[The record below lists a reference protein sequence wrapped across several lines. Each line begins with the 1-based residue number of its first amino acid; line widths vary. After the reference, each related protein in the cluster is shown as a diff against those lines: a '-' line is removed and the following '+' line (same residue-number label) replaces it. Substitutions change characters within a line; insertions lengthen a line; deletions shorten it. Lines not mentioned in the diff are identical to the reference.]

1 MLDSFTVFEILQIE
15 LGTSSLLISLTLCL
29 VTFAKNQ
36 FTAPTLSDFS
46 ETHYKLRYH
55 GFLLE
60 AALLVP
66 LVLTGQRLRNI
77 FVLMGYYKLYYE
89 PLRRLSRARLT
100 MKPPILIESGI
111 SLKDLFTQKDY
122 GVQEWALRYM
132 LHVLSD
138 LSGTILER
146 SVLDC
151 TDEYFK
157 LLDLTIERA
166 VALDFDGRD
175 KNLTLN

>member
-1 MLDSFTVFEILQIE
+1 MLL
-15 LGTSSLLISLTLCL
+15 
-29 VTFAKNQ
+29 
-36 FTAPTLSDFS
+36 
-46 ETHYKLRYH
+46 
-55 GFLLE
+55 
-60 AALLVP
+60 
-66 LVLTGQRLRNI
+66 
-77 FVLMGYYKLYYE
+77 GYYKLYYE

-111 SLKDLFTQKDY
+111 SLKELFTQKDC

-138 LSGTILER
+138 LSGTIIER

-157 LLDLTIERA
+157 LLDLTLERA